1 MKAAGLGAAALTAPA
16 PAHAVPKNPLPHWR
30 GFNLPNLL
38 PVQRRQQGPVTITPD
53 DFLMIKDLGFDW
65 VRIPMDYRYWVDS
78 DWRTTGKMAAK
89 DALKIKES
97 ALADVDQIVELGR
110 KNSIHVNLC
119 FHRGPGYCINDRDPS
134 TRLEPFDLWVD
145 KDAEDAF
152 VFHWD
157 VFAKRYK
164 GVGRGELSFNL
175 VNDPPVIPGPAT
187 TKFEEVG
194 RDLRT
199 ECIQRPPGTVTREA
213 HRRVMLRTTEKIR
226 ESNPDRIIII
236 DGLDVS
242 NTIVEEMIHTGVAQ
256 SVHTYMPLEIS
267 HYRANWVDSKSDF
280 PEPHWPA
287 TRRDGKGLVSRETLE
302 ALYAPWGWLVS
313 QGIGVH
319 AGEAGAY
326 IKTPHDVFLKW
337 MADTLDIL
345 KMYDIGCALW
355 NFRGDFGI
363 LDSRREDVAY
373 EDWHGHKLD
382 RKLLTLLQYH

>member
-1 MKAAGLGAAALTAPA
+1 
-16 PAHAVPKNPLPHWR
+16 
-30 GFNLPNLL
+30 
-38 PVQRRQQGPVTITPD
+38 
-53 DFLMIKDLGFDW
+53 
-65 VRIPMDYRYWVDS
+65 
-78 DWRTTGKMAAK
+78 
-89 DALKIKES
+89 
-97 ALADVDQIVELGR
+97 
-110 KNSIHVNLC
+110 
-119 FHRGPGYCINDRDPS
+119 
-134 TRLEPFDLWVD
+134 
-145 KDAEDAF
+145 
-152 VFHWD
+152 
-157 VFAKRYK
+157 
-164 GVGRGELSFNL
+164 
-175 VNDPPVIPGPAT
+175 
-187 TKFEEVG
+187 
-194 RDLRT
+194 
-199 ECIQRPPGTVTREA
+199 
-213 HRRVMLRTTEKIR
+213 MLRTTEKIR
-226 ESNPDRIIII
+226 ESSPDRIIII

-267 HYRANWVDSKSDF
+267 HYHANWVDSKSDF